1 MEGDWD
7 QWMADDPEDVEDFF
21 LGESD
26 PVTFDEAE
34 LDDEY
39 DPEFI
44 EEWFG
49 EEDEPD
55 SRPAGATIE
64 PGKRP
69 ERSPPLWSPFVY
81 HLTSIANFEG
91 IVASAALGV
100 GEGVS
105 VGDLERSAIRGSMN
119 VFTSKRRWVQIRSLV
134 GFYFTPRTPMTW
146 NVVRQPFVHTPPVE
160 ELLILRAE
168 LEPLARG
175 HEFVFTDGHSQS
187 PSTRSYSDLAHLGAV
202 DFDLMSQPNW
212 ARETDQRHRQAEFLV
227 AAPVSLKAID
237 AICAADE
244 DAAAIVRNMTAG
256 SVRVVSKPSSF
267 FIPR

>member
-21 LGESD
+21 LDEPD
-26 PVTFDEAE
+26 LATFDEAE

-39 DPEFI
+39 DLEFV
-44 EEWFG
+44 EERF
-49 EEDEPD
+49 EEVPEPD

-69 ERSPPLWSPFVY
+69 ERPQPLWSPFVY

-91 IVASAALGV
+91 IVAGAALGV

-105 VGDLERSAIRGSMN
+105 VGDLERSAIRGSMY

-146 NVVRQPFVHTPPVE
+146 NVVKKPFAHTPPAE
-160 ELLILRAE
+160 ELRILRVE
-168 LEPLARG
+168 LQPLARR
-175 HEFVFTDGHSQS
+175 HEFVFTYGHSQS
-187 PSTRSYSDLAHLGAV
+187 PSTRTHNDLANLGAV

-212 ARETDQRHRQAEFLV
+212 DREADQRPRQAEFLV
-227 AAPVSLKAID
+227 AAPVPLRAID
-237 AICAADE
+237 SICAVNDQSAS
-244 DAAAIVRNMTAG
+244 IVRQMTDG
-256 SVRVVSKPSSF
+256 SVRVVSNPSRF